1 MELQVLSRLVISAR
15 QSEMVSTLA
24 TAQVATSIPSVDCVS
39 QNERRDL
46 SRLPKPT
53 ETESLRIQRIQK
65 VLSALKRNNFR
76 VASNHLVG
84 SRLNASVHRPVETS
98 HPGKIMYEGALQLSG
113 PSLLGNKMDTCNAPR
128 ANSIKPNAPLP
139 LRQLIKPDSLR
150 VSRLGKSFSPAARAA
165 LSLKST
171 ARSIKSMRINS
182 TKITKQ
188 SMDQPLSLRD
198 TVSSLP
204 CTDRQAGEKRTH
216 RTRLMHYYIRLWH
229 FKALNSISPSL
240 KAASA
245 VLQQTGRFL
254 LATIEYQRRSLLRT
268 IQFEQERQTVVGRFA
283 RRREMA
289 ARVSQAILRGKL
301 RAAKDEIHFATLAAT
316 TLQHFVRDNI
326 AKRSLDFLVHK
337 RAQEHS
343 AVVEIQRHVR
353 GNKGRDR
360 FHTARA
366 AAHAMGRMKYMRKLA
381 AKHHRHFK
389 NSGAAI
395 ILQERWRK
403 RMDMRQHRFTEERMR
418 TCKADIIRRSILNFN
433 ARAKRRH
440 SRDSGRDVS
449 FLPPS
454 SLRHPFHNVCTG
466 QESEI
471 PDSNLGPITISSE
484 SCTTTRPAAAF
495 LC

>member
-1 MELQVLSRLVISAR
+1 
-15 QSEMVSTLA
+15 
-24 TAQVATSIPSVDCVS
+24 
-39 QNERRDL
+39 
-46 SRLPKPT
+46 
-53 ETESLRIQRIQK
+53 
-65 VLSALKRNNFR
+65 
-76 VASNHLVG
+76 
-84 SRLNASVHRPVETS
+84 
-98 HPGKIMYEGALQLSG
+98 
-113 PSLLGNKMDTCNAPR
+113 
-128 ANSIKPNAPLP
+128 
-139 LRQLIKPDSLR
+139 
-150 VSRLGKSFSPAARAA
+150 
-165 LSLKST
+165 
-171 ARSIKSMRINS
+171 
-182 TKITKQ
+182 
-188 SMDQPLSLRD
+188 
-198 TVSSLP
+198 
-204 CTDRQAGEKRTH
+204 
-216 RTRLMHYYIRLWH
+216 
-229 FKALNSISPSL
+229 
-240 KAASA
+240 
-245 VLQQTGRFL
+245 
-254 LATIEYQRRSLLRT
+254 
-268 IQFEQERQTVVGRFA
+268 
-283 RRREMA
+283 MA